1 MARDNV
7 RTVVGTQNRRDMVA
21 RSTSK
26 VMVTRNGG
34 VNVEIGNGSG
44 TVPAIAF
51 AYGDATPTTIY
62 VVAQNGVLTQSSIA
76 IDTPF
81 NGAGATLKLSVGATT
96 ILDTTQNNPAQVAE
110 YQTAPTL
117 AVTTGTAVVLTIVPG
132 AGATAG
138 NGRIFLEFT

>member
-1 MARDNV
+1 MIAKSTP
-7 RTVVGTQNRRDMVA
+7 TVMI
-21 RSTSK
+21 
-26 VMVTRNGG
+26 TRAGG
-34 VNVEIGNGSG
+34 VNVEIGNGGG

-51 AYGDATPTTIY
+51 AYGDATPATIY

-81 NGAGATLKLSVGATT
+81 NGTGATIKLSVGATT

-117 AVTTGTAVVLTIVPG
+117 AVSVGNTVVLTIVPG
-132 AGATAG
+132 SGATAG
-138 NGRIFLEFT
+138 AGRVFLEFT